1 MAEHLWALRPE
12 QERESRA
19 GRERDLF
26 VSLLSWLTDLPQW
39 SDCENGLV
47 GSVLSPQ
54 VSDCC

>member
-26 VSLLSWLTDLPQW
+26 VSFAF
-39 SDCENGLV
+39 LV
-47 GSVLSPQ
+47 
-54 VSDCC
+54 D